1 VGFFAIS
8 NFSVWLMGNMYPYTL
23 NGLAAC
29 YAAALP
35 FFRKQAVSDVVFT
48 AVMFTVPA
56 VIELVRPQAV
66 KA

>member
-1 VGFFAIS
+1 
-8 NFSVWLMGNMYPYTL
+8 
-23 NGLAAC
+23 LAAC

-35 FFRKQAVSDVVFT
+35 FFQKQAVSEVVFT